1 MFQKKTIIRNES
13 GLHARP
19 ASEFVKCA
27 NKFESKILI
36 GRTNGEEPTN
46 AKSIVMLLMLALCKD
61 TEVVIQADGPDE
73 QIAVET
79 LVALIDSRFA
89 E

>member
-36 GRTNGEEPTN
+36 GRTNGKEPTN

-79 LVALIDSRFA
+79 LVALIDSRFS

>member
-79 LVALIDSRFA
+79 LVALIDSRFS